1 MAFEPE
7 KYLRRRA
14 QASFISTILGIAL
27 VLSMLGIMAWILVN
41 TRQISK
47 TAKEQIFMDI
57 NFRESAKEADILQF
71 EKTLKIEPYVRKS
84 HYVDRSEIAQRLD
97 SLHIDRD
104 SLLSD
109 EEAKS
114 IIPPHVEMY
123 LNESWANPDS
133 AQLIRE
139 TLMASRTDIIETIT
153 YNENMF
159 RDVNNNVQKLA
170 MVLGGLA
177 CVLLLV
183 AMALINN
190 TIRLAIYS
198 KRFIIRTMQLVGA
211 TERFIRKPY
220 LWRALLQ
227 GFVAGILALSL
238 FVLFLYGLRTWIPEI
253 VILEDVMSLLI
264 IFGILTLGGIL
275 LSWISTYFA
284 FRKYLRIKADNLY

>member
-47 TAKEQIFMDI
+47 KAKEQIFMDI

-71 EKTLKIEPYVRKS
+71 EKTLKIETFVRKS
-84 HYVDRSEIAQRLD
+84 HYVDRDEIARRLD
-97 SLHIDRD
+97 SLNIDRD
-104 SLLSD
+104 SMLTD

-114 IIPPHVEMY
+114 IIPPHVELY
-123 LNESWANPDS
+123 LNEAWANPDS

-139 TLMASRTDIIETIT
+139 TLTANRPDIVETIT
-153 YNENMF
+153 FNENMF

-227 GFVAGILALSL
+227 GFVAGMLALSL

-253 VILEDVMSLLI
+253 VILEDVKSLLI

-284 FRKYLRIKADNLY
+284 FRKYLRIKTDNLY

>member
-27 VLSMLGIMAWILVN
+27 VLSMLGIMAWILIN
-41 TRQISK
+41 ARQLSK
-47 TAKEQIFMDI
+47 SAKEQIFMDV

-71 EKTLKIEPYVRKS
+71 EKTLKIESFVRKS
-84 HYVDRSEIAQRLD
+84 HYVDRDEIAQRLD
-97 SLHIDRD
+97 KLNIDRD
-104 SLLSD
+104 SMLTD

-114 IIPPHVEMY
+114 IIPPHVELY
-123 LNESWANPDS
+123 LNEAWANPDS

-139 TLMASRTDIIETIT
+139 TITANRPDIVETIT
-153 YNENMF
+153 FNENMF
-159 RDVNNNVQKLA
+159 RDVNNSVQKLA

-211 TERFIRKPY
+211 TERFIRRPY

-227 GFVAGILALSL
+227 GFVAGMLALSL
-238 FVLFLYGLRTWIPEI
+238 FVMFLYGLRTWIPEI
-253 VILEDVMSLLI
+253 GILEDVKSLLI
-264 IFGILTLGGIL
+264 IFGLLTLGGIL

-284 FRKYLRIKADNLY
+284 FRKYLRIKTDNLY